1 MKSKTKIIFS
11 IFLLLIC
18 NFSIAQIKDSLPKK
32 YDTVYNGDS
41 IRLYNLPDVYV
52 YGALDPTTVD
62 NMQKYYKLRRDII
75 RAYPYAKLS
84 SAMLKTINDSLSKIT
99 SKRARKKYIKQ
110 TEAEMKIKF
119 EEELKKLT
127 INQGRILI
135 KLIDRETGS
144 TSYELVK
151 SYRGVFEAFL
161 WQTTARFFGSSLKE
175 TYDPEGQDKV
185 IESIVQAI
193 ERGEISVA
201 KK

>member
-1 MKSKTKIIFS
+1 MKSKTKIILSF
-11 IFLLLIC
+11 IFLMIC
-18 NFSIAQIKDSLPKK
+18 NFSYAQIRDSLPKK
-32 YDTVYNGDS
+32 STAIYNGDS

-84 SAMLKTINDSLSKIT
+84 SAMLKTINDSLSNIT
-99 SKRARKKYIKQ
+99 SKRARKKYIKS

-119 EEELKKLT
+119 EDELKKLT
-127 INQGRILI
+127 INQGKILI

-175 TYDPEGQDKV
+175 IYDPEGQDKV